1 MRKVLF
7 ITLLLPIFMWGQST
21 VTICN
26 GDSVL
31 LYNNWETQN
40 GIYTNGV
47 TTTTLIVNPTPT
59 ITGSFILNGNAVQ
72 TIPNTFRLT
81 EAINSQSGSAWNS
94 VTLNLTQPFNFDVD
108 MFFGYNNGGADGIAF
123 LLQPISTSIG
133 TGGGGMG
140 YQGVSPSFAV
150 EFDTWQNSSDPSYDH
165 IAIQKNG
172 DLNHNGGN
180 NLAGPLGFPTGNI
193 NIEDGQWHNVVFSW
207 DPSSFNF
214 KVIFDG
220 ALLINYTNNIMA
232 NIFSNNPNV
241 YWGFTAATGGANNVQ
256 QFRVNALGVQ
266 LSDVTI
272 CSYDTIQ
279 VNPQINTAAYT
290 YLWSPN
296 YNISNNTIS
305 SPYFSPDTTTTYTLE
320 ITNSYG
326 CTYIDSL
333 TINVDTSASSII
345 FPFVSQFCLGISPIN
360 LDSATPI
367 GGNYLVNNISSTI
380 FNPTINDVGVNTI
393 TYSYTSSNGCSNSL
407 TNNITVY
414 DSPSVLCVPTNVS
427 CNGFTDGSAILTIS
441 GGTPNYTTNWGGYNP
456 TSLAAGTY
464 GYIVTDVNSCVFTDS
479 IIIYEPE
486 IFSASIN
493 TTNVNCN
500 GDNNGTASVQLQGSS
515 TPAGTVST
523 LSYCSSTPGSNTA
536 STIDHVQLTGDVYN
550 IDNNTTGSC
559 DQYEDYTTTMYADIT
574 EGQTYSINV
583 TLGDCSNNYASGGK
597 VYIDWNIDGDF
608 NDPGEEVG
616 IIPYGVAS
624 TASIPI
630 TVPYSGAYGATRM
643 RIVSQFLNNIP
654 MSSIGP
660 CDVGVFANPI
670 YIQPWFGAT
679 EDYSIVISAANIT
692 ATYIWS
698 NGLTTDSVSGLSA
711 GNYTVD
717 ITNGNGC
724 TITDSV
730 IISEPPALSIITSQN
745 NISCFGGSNGDVTI
759 DISGGIPDYTV
770 NAAGYSQTLVGG
782 ISSFT
787 TPSLLPAGTYP
798 YTITDSNNCVYTNT
812 ITLTSPS
819 QISTTEIINNVSCNG
834 GNDGNVS
841 LIISG
846 GTPTYSEN
854 WGTNNSASLSAGS
867 FNYTVTDNNGCIF
880 TDSVNITEP
889 QIISISST
897 FTNVSTCGADDGSID
912 INTIGGTTPYTF
924 SWTNGLSTEDISNLA
939 AGTYTLTVT
948 DNNSCSEFISVTITE
963 PIAPIISFTQLNTTC
978 FGGNDGS
985 IDISVTGGISPYIYS
1000 WSTTETTEDISN
1012 LSAGNYSVSV
1022 SDINNCVVIENITIT
1037 EPTEISTTST
1047 LTNVTNCNGTD
1058 GSIDIT
1064 PSGGNSPYTFLW
1076 SNNLTSEDINGLS
1089 SGNYSVVITDNY
1101 NCTNLF
1107 NFTLSEPSGIMAT
1120 ETINNVNC
1128 FGENSGSVIIQV
1140 FGGVAPYS
1148 ENWNGYN
1155 ASSLSAGTYTY
1166 IVTDNLNC
1174 NFSNTITITEPQELL
1189 ATENIINVLCKD
1201 ENTGNVT
1208 LNITGGTPNYSENWG
1223 VFNPNALYD
1232 GNYTYTV
1239 TDINGCVFTNQ
1250 VTITEPDSLLS
1261 TISTTDAKCFGA
1273 NDGTAILNINGG
1285 TASYYE
1291 DWFGQNNMAL
1301 SDGNYSVL
1309 ITDNNSCTL
1318 GLNFTINQPTDINI
1332 IIDSV
1337 RVSCFGYSDG
1347 KATLQISGGTSP
1359 YTEDWSGQNP
1369 LVLSAG
1375 THPFSV
1381 TDSNNCVK
1389 QGIATIYQP
1398 NAITTNPI
1406 LSDVKCFGGNNGTAF
1421 LQIYGGTSPY
1431 TEDWNGVNILQLI
1444 KGNYT
1449 YTITDNNGCTFMEYV
1464 TINEPDIISVTETIV
1479 DANCFN
1485 SNDGQAIL
1493 NISGGTTPYIE
1504 DWGIEN
1510 PNTLSAG
1517 VYFYTVSDFNS
1528 CIYSDSV
1535 LINQSNEILM
1545 SFSLESPICI
1555 YDTSEATIFIPNP
1568 TSASYTIEINDGTIT
1583 TNYLVDSLGLLI
1595 PLGNQISF
1603 NPESNRI
1610 ITIVSISDEDG
1621 CNSSVNIFDS
1631 LIVNPLP
1638 VLTLDIP
1645 NYCENDSSFI
1655 LNQGTPIGGTYFVD
1669 GVQTSLFDIEKL
1681 RMETYN
1687 IRYDFIDPITSC
1699 FNSISTDVQI
1709 NNNPFANFRFGP
1721 QPANIDNPTI
1731 SFINNTDNY
1740 NMEIWSMGDGDTIYN
1755 QSSFSHT
1762 FSDTGTYVT
1771 YLFVQN
1777 TQGCTDTIS
1786 YKVVIDPVFS
1796 FYVPSAFTPNK
1807 DGDNDSFGPVLR
1819 EGGFNSYTVNIF
1831 NQWGEIIFS
1840 KDNMFWDG
1848 KQNDEYVENGT
1859 YTYTI
1864 VAYDFLDK
1872 VHSKTGSLILI
1883 R

>member
-1 MRKVLF
+1 MKKIFGTILF
-7 ITLLLPIFMWGQST
+7 VIFAN
-21 VTICN
+21 TICAQVTCN
-26 GDSVL
+26 TALPFCTGT
-31 LYNNWETQN
+31 N
-40 GIYTNGV
+40 YTFPASTNTPPPTGANFGC
-47 TTTTLIVNPTPT
+47 LWSQPNPAFYYCEIDNPGNMT
-59 ITGSFILNGNAVQ
+59 INIQGLGA
-72 TIPNTFRLT
+72 
-81 EAINSQSGSAWNS
+81 
-94 VTLNLTQPFNFDVD
+94 
-108 MFFGYNNGGADGIAF
+108 NGGTNDIDF
-123 LLQPISTSIG
+123 IC
-133 TGGGGMG
+133 
-140 YQGVSPSFAV
+140 
-150 EFDTWQNSSDPSYDH
+150 W
-165 IAIQKNG
+165 
-172 DLNHNGGN
+172 
-180 NLAGPLGFPTGNI
+180 GPFTNPATMCNQLTAA
-193 NIEDGQWHNVVFSW
+193 NIEDCSYSPTWNEFC
-207 DPSSFNF
+207 N
-214 KVIFDG
+214 ING
-220 ALLINYTNNIMA
+220 ASTGDFYVLLITN
-232 NIFSNNPNV
+232 FSNQACNITFSQTSGN
-241 YWGFTAATGGANNVQ
+241 ATTNCCILGGDAGDDNTLDVCDTDSPFNMWNQ
-256 QFRVNALGVQ
+256 LLGIPDVGGSWYNSSWVSIGSNFVPGITPSGTYSYIVPGSSSACPDDTSY
-266 LSDVTI
+266 LS
-272 CSYDTIQ
+272 
-279 VNPQINTAAYT
+279 
-290 YLWSPN
+290 
-296 YNISNNTIS
+296 
-305 SPYFSPDTTTTYTLE
+305 
-320 ITNSYG
+320 
-326 CTYIDSL
+326 
-333 TINVDTSASSII
+333 INVN
-345 FPFVSQFCLGISPIN
+345 ISPIVSMPPFSN
-360 LDSATPI
+360 LCDNDQVITLNTATPSGGTYSVNGSNSTTFTPSVLNI
-367 GGNYLVNNISSTI
+367 GS
-380 FNPTINDVGVNTI
+380 NTI
-393 TYSYTSSNGCSNSL
+393 DYTYTDGNGCSSTSSQNLIVDPSPFATATT
-407 TNNITVY
+407 TNA
-414 DSPSVLCVPTNVS
+414 S
-427 CNGFTDGSAILTIS
+427 CNGFTNGTAILNIS
-441 GGTPNYTTNWGGYNP
+441 SGTSPYIENWGTANP
-456 TSLAAGTY
+456 TSLSAGTY
-464 GYIVTDVNSCVFTDS
+464 AYTVTDANGCSFTDNC
-479 IIIYEPE
+479 IIYEPNP
-486 IFSASIN
+486 FTIN
-493 TTNVNCN
+493 VITTDVLCN
-500 GDNNGTASVQLQGSS
+500 GSNNGTAVVKVQGGST
-515 TPAGTVST
+515 TPTGTVST
-523 LSYCSSTPGSNTA
+523 LSYCVSTSGSSLN
-536 STIDHVQLTGDVYN
+536 STIDHVQLTGDVYG

-559 DQYEDYTTTMYADIT
+559 DQYEDYTTTMFADIT
-574 EGQTYSINV
+574 EGQTYSIDV
-583 TLGDCSNNYASGGK
+583 TLGDCSSNNYPSGGK

-624 TASIPI
+624 IVSIPI

-643 RIVSQFLNNIP
+643 RVVSQFLNNTP
-654 MSSIGP
+654 VNNVGP
-660 CDVGVFANPI
+660 CDIGIMANPI
-670 YIQPWFGAT
+670 YVQPWFGAT
-679 EDYSIVISAANIT
+679 EDYSIVVSSSSVS

-698 NGLTTDSVSGLSA
+698 SGQTTDSIYGLATGPYS
-711 GNYTVD
+711 VD
-717 ITNGNGC
+717 VIDQNGC
-724 TITDSV
+724 VNTGFFTITEPSSILVTETINNVSCDGGTDGS
-730 IISEPPALSIITSQN
+730 ISL
-745 NISCFGGSNGDVTI
+745 TI
-759 DISGGIPDYTV
+759 NGGIPDYTI

-782 ISSFT
+782 VSSFT

-798 YTITDSNNCVYTNT
+798 YTITDSNNCVYTNS

-819 QISTTEIINNVSCNG
+819 QISTTEIINNVSCIG

-854 WGTNNSASLSAGS
+854 WGINNSASLSAGS

-897 FTNVSTCGADDGSID
+897 FTNVSTCGAADGSID

-1022 SDINNCVVIENITIT
+1022 SDLNNCVVIENITIT

-1128 FGENSGSVIIQV
+1128 FGENSGSIILQV

-1166 IVTDNLNC
+1166 TVTDNLNC

-1189 ATENIINVLCKD
+1189 ATENIINILCKD
-1201 ENTGNVT
+1201 ENTGNIT

-1223 VFNPNALYD
+1223 TFNPNALYD

-1239 TDINGCVFTNQ
+1239 TDINGCIFTNQ

-1285 TASYYE
+1285 TTPYSE

-1301 SDGNYSVL
+1301 SNGNYSVL

-1318 GLNFTINQPTDINI
+1318 GLNFTINQPIDINI

-1406 LSDVKCFGGNNGTAF
+1406 LSDVKCFGENNGTAF

-1449 YTITDNNGCTFMEYV
+1449 YTITDNNGCTFTEYV
-1464 TINEPDIISVTETIV
+1464 TINEPDIILVTETIV

-1517 VYFYTVSDFNS
+1517 VYFYTISDFNS

-1610 ITIVSISDEDG
+1610 ITIVAIADEDG

-1655 LNQGTPIGGTYFVD
+1655 LNQGDPIGGTYFVD
-1669 GVQTSLFDIEKL
+1669 GIQTSLFDIEKL

-1840 KDNMFWDG
+1840 EDNMFWDG